1 MASSLLI
8 LDFCISSLPAGNGN
22 RLACFQSRRL
32 LQVTFLPPSP
42 VHPHIYSNGH
52 ICLDILY
59 DGQSGGWS
67 PALTM
72 NKVGGGY
79 LCAWQGMSA

>member
-1 MASSLLI
+1 M
-8 LDFCISSLPAGNGN
+8 
-22 RLACFQSRRL
+22 
-32 LQVTFLPPSP
+32 TFLPPSP

-72 NKVGGGY
+72 NKV
-79 LCAWQGMSA
+79 CAGFYCARRDQLPGWVVAASATLIEVGFS

>member
-1 MASSLLI
+1 M
-8 LDFCISSLPAGNGN
+8 
-22 RLACFQSRRL
+22 

-72 NKVGGGY
+72 NKVGTGCS
-79 LCAWQGMSA
+79 CAWEGNGCLVG

>member
-1 MASSLLI
+1 M
-8 LDFCISSLPAGNGN
+8 
-22 RLACFQSRRL
+22 

-72 NKVGGGY
+72 NKVGTGCS
-79 LCAWQGMSA
+79 CAWKGMAA